1 MLPPEGDVLSKGAA
15 DGPIN
20 AFIPRSATAAILS
33 FSSKTF
39 IFLHC
44 SNLFFA
50 YFIHYGS
57 HEKLRGAYLE
67 MI

>member
-20 AFIPRSATAAILS
+20 AFIPRSVTAAILS

-50 YFIHYGS
+50 YILFIMDPMKSFEVHIW
-57 HEKLRGAYLE
+57 K
-67 MI
+67 